1 VPIHELFSRP
11 FVFLDGGMGTMLQR
25 HGLSAGEH
33 PERFNLTAPDTVAA
47 VHRAYLQAGSDI
59 IYSNTFGAS
68 ARKLSGSGLT
78 PADVI
83 PAAVRLAREVAAE
96 YGACV
101 ALDVGPI
108 GELMEPNGTLSFDEA
123 YALFQEQI
131 LLGTEAGADLIV
143 IETMTDLAEMR
154 AAVLAAKENCSLP
167 VFATMSFEEG
177 GRTFTGTSAIAMA
190 EVLTGLGVDALGV
203 NCSLGPKQLLPII
216 RAIGSVTDKP
226 LIVKANA
233 GLPDAKTGNYLLRA
247 GDFAEQMALFAD
259 EGVQFLGGCCG
270 TNPDFIRA
278 LKAAF
283 SDKTRIERTVDY
295 TSRVCSSTK
304 VVPVDRVCVIGERI
318 NPTGKKRFQQALR
331 DGDLDYVLSQG
342 VQQADAG
349 ADILDVNV
357 GLPGIDEAAT
367 MQRVVCSLQGV
378 VDLPLQIDSGNPAV
392 IEAGLRHYAGKA
404 IVNSVNGDEATLNA
418 ILPIVKKYG
427 AAVVGLTMDE
437 HGIPESAEARFAIA
451 QRILSAAL
459 AHGIPARDVYIDC
472 LTLTLSAQQSAAQQ
486 TLRAVGMVRQQLGL
500 HTVLGVSNISFG
512 LPNRG
517 LINRT
522 FLAQAVAAGL
532 DLPILNPNDT
542 AMMDTLAA
550 CRALDGSD
558 PDCAEYLTRFTNAP
572 VEAAQSAQVLPDLSS
587 AVIRGLKAEAR
598 EQTKLLLAQHEP
610 MHIID
615 EILVPALDLVGARY
629 EKGELFLP
637 QLLKAA
643 EASQEAFEVLREH
656 MLNTSEAGVSKGK
669 IVLATVQGDI
679 HDIGK
684 NIVKTLLSN
693 YGYTVI
699 DLGRDVAPET
709 ILQTAQRE
717 DAGLVGLSALMTTT
731 LGSMENTIR
740 LLREAGCGCPVMV
753 GGAVLTPEYA
763 AEIGAEYYAK
773 DAKQAVEIAKLVFAG
788 GVK

>member
-1 VPIHELFSRP
+1 MPIHELFSRP

-25 HGLSAGEH
+25 HGLPAGEH
-33 PERFNLTAPDTVAA
+33 PERFNLTAPEIVAS

-59 IYSNTFGAS
+59 VYSNTFGAS
-68 ARKLSGSGLT
+68 ARKLLGSGLT

-83 PAAVRLAREVAAE
+83 PAAIHLAKAVASE
-96 YGACV
+96 FNACV
-101 ALDVGPI
+101 ALDIGPI

-123 YALFQEQI
+123 YELFREQI
-131 LLGTEAGADLIV
+131 LLGAEAGADLIV

-177 GRTFTGTSAIAMA
+177 GRTFTGTSAASMA

-216 RAIGSVTDKP
+216 RAIGEVTPLP

-247 GDFAEQMALFAD
+247 QDFAEQMALFAA

-283 SDKTRIERTVDY
+283 SDKTRAERTVAPI
-295 TSRVCSSTK
+295 SRVCSSTRA
-304 VVPVDRVCVIGERI
+304 VAIDRVRVIGERI

-331 DGDLDYVLSQG
+331 ENDLDYVLSQG

-349 ADILDVNV
+349 ADLLDVNV
-357 GLPGIDEAAT
+357 GLPGIDEAAL
-367 MQRVVCSLQGV
+367 MQRVVCALQGV
-378 VDLPLQIDSGNPAV
+378 VDLPLQIDSGNPQV
-392 IEAGLRHYAGKA
+392 IEAGLRYFAGKA

-437 HGIPESAEARFAIA
+437 NGIPETAEARFAIA
-451 QRILSAAL
+451 ERILAAAN
-459 AHGIPARDVYIDC
+459 AHGIAAKDVYIDC

-486 TLRAVGMVRQQLGL
+486 TLRAVRMVRKKLGL

-517 LINRT
+517 LVNRT

-550 CRALDGSD
+550 CRALDGTD
-558 PDCAEYLTRFTNAP
+558 ADCADYLDRFANAP
-572 VEAAQSAQVLPDLSS
+572 VAATQSIQTTTDLSS
-587 AVIRGLKAEAR
+587 AVVRGLKADAR
-598 EQTKLLLAQHEP
+598 EQTRLLLTQREP
-610 MHIID
+610 MQIID
-615 EILVPALDLVGARY
+615 EILVPALDIVGERY

-656 MLNTSEAGVSKGK
+656 MLKTSDAGVSKGK

-693 YGYTVI
+693 YGYQVI

-709 ILQTAQRE
+709 VLEITQKE
-717 DAGLVGLSALMTTT
+717 HAGLVGLSALMTTT
-731 LGSMENTIR
+731 LGSMEATIR
-740 LLREAGCGCPVMV
+740 MLREAGCTCPIMV

-763 AEIGAEYYAK
+763 AEIGADHYAK
-773 DAKQAVEIAKLVFAG
+773 DAKQAVEIAKLVFG
-788 GVK
+788 GAR